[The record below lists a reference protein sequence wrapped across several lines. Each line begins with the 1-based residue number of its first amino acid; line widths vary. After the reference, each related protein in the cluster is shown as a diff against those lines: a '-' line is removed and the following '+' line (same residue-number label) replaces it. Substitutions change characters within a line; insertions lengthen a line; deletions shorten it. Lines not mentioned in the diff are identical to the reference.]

1 MFQDWG
7 RERWSGGGQSTSNTM
22 FPREW
27 SVSLRRCADCA
38 SRLLRPHRLEPRAVA
53 ALVAER
59 EHRTAR
65 TGDDRGRPYPAEH
78 RRERVLKRHG
88 DVGLGT
94 FVGLDGEGVMLDGQC
109 WRAVSDGRVMPVSDD
124 VAAPFWVTARFKAD
138 RTQTLTA
145 VNGWAHLCAQL
156 DGMRPSGNLFAALR
170 VRGAF
175 ELVHARVACRA
186 RPGAGLVE
194 ATSSQSEFHWG
205 GVAGTLI
212 GFWTPEWARTINVPG
227 FHLHFLSDDRRCAGH
242 VIDVRAKGV
251 VAELHAAEDLHL
263 VLPANEAFLRA
274 DLSGDPE
281 AALAK
286 AEGGTAKSRP

>member
-1 MFQDWG
+1 MGASGD
-7 RERWSGGGQSTSNTM
+7 RE
-22 FPREW
+22 
-27 SVSLRRCADCA
+27 LRCPLPAA
-38 SRLLRPHRLEPRAVA
+38 TWA
-53 ALVAER
+53 ALDAR
-59 EHRTAR
+59 IAR
-65 TGDDRGRPYPAEH
+65 TGERLEDAAASCLAEALDEKLH
-78 RRERVLKRHG
+78 SIFQVSTSGALVKGVYGAATTIADVKRHG

-109 WRAVSDGRVMPVSDD
+109 WRAVSDGSVMPVSDD
-124 VAAPFWVTARFKAD
+124 VAAPFWVTAQFKAD
-138 RTQTLTA
+138 LTQTLTA

-156 DGMRPSGNLFAALR
+156 DGMRPSRNLFAALR

-186 RPGAGLVE
+186 RPGASLVE
-194 ATSSQSEFHWG
+194 ATSSQSEFHWS

-227 FHLHFLSDDRRCAGH
+227 FHLHFLSDNRRCAGH

-251 VAELHAAEDLHL
+251 VAELHAARDLHL
-263 VLPANEAFLRA
+263 VLPTNEAFLHA
-274 DLSGDPE
+274 DLSGDPA

-286 AEGGTAKSRP
+286 AEGGTAKLRS